1 MGFLSDLGLGIAGDV
16 VGGLFGQKQARKQM
30 DFQAQQSATSY
41 QRAVKDL
48 KSAGLNPI
56 LAGTVGGASTPSG
69 AMAPTP
75 QFGSTAL
82 AQKRLNQ
89 EIKVLEQQE
98 RKTKA
103 EADKIEGGIPSN
115 VIGTSLYNQIL
126 EKAKQFKNVPQIVKD
141 VKEGRTSNA
150 KEVKE
155 LEQYYRNYN
164 RNKPF

>member
-1 MGFLSDLGLGIAGDV
+1 MSFLTDLGLGIAGDI

-48 KSAGLNPI
+48 RAAGLNPI

-103 EADKIEGGIPSN
+103 EADKIEGGITSN
-115 VIGTSLYNQIL
+115 VGGTDLYNQIRTNI
-126 EKAKQFKNVPQIVKD
+126 KNIKKVPEIIKK
-141 VKEGRTSNA
+141 VKEGKSSNA
-150 KEVKE
+150 KEVKD
-155 LEQYYRNYN
+155 LEDYYKNYN

>member
-1 MGFLSDLGLGIAGDV
+1 MSFLADLGLGIAGDV
-16 VGGLFGQKQARKQM
+16 IGGLFGKKQATKQM

-48 KSAGLNPI
+48 RAAGLNPI
-56 LAGTVGGASTPSG
+56 LAGTVGGASTPTG

-103 EADKIEGGIPSN
+103 EADKIEGGITSN
-115 VIGTSLYNQIL
+115 VGGTDLYNQIRTNI
-126 EKAKQFKNVPQIVKD
+126 KQIKKVPEIIKK
-141 VKEGRTSNA
+141 VKEGKSSNA
-150 KEVKE
+150 KEVKD
-155 LEQYYRNYN
+155 LEEYYRNYN
-164 RNKPF
+164 RNKSF